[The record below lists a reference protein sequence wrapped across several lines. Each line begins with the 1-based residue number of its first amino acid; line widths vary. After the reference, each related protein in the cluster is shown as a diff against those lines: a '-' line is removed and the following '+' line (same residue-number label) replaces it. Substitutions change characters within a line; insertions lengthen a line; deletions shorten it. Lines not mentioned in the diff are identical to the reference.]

1 MNLLLIHGAMGS
13 ASQLVPLERA
23 LNDSHTIH
31 IVELEGH
38 GNTPASQDRFTF
50 DRFAANVRELV
61 KARSIERTAIF
72 GYSMGGYVAL
82 KLAAESPDLVTSVVT
97 LGTKMNWTPEIAKV
111 ETSRLVPSRIREK
124 VPAFAVH
131 LSQRHRGV
139 PGGWEL
145 VLARTAALMTELG
158 DRILI
163 DAAVLSSIRQPVRM
177 MVGDRDAI
185 VSIDETASAVEQIE
199 KGELAVLPNTPH
211 PFEQVRPELV
221 ASMIQDFL
229 AP

>member
-1 MNLLLIHGAMGS
+1 M
-13 ASQLVPLERA
+13 
-23 LNDSHTIH
+23 
-31 IVELEGH
+31 
-38 GNTPASQDRFTF
+38 
-50 DRFAANVRELV
+50 
-61 KARSIERTAIF
+61 
-72 GYSMGGYVAL
+72 
-82 KLAAESPDLVTSVVT
+82 
-97 LGTKMNWTPEIAKV
+97 
-111 ETSRLVPSRIREK
+111 PSRIREK

-158 DRILI
+158 DRVLI
-163 DAAVLSSIRQPVRM
+163 DAAVLSNIQRPVRM

>member
-13 ASQLVPLERA
+13 ASQLLPLERA
-23 LNDSHTIH
+23 LNGSHTIH

-38 GNTPASQDRFTF
+38 GNTPATQDRFTF
-50 DRFAANVRELV
+50 DRFAANVREHM

-111 ETSRLVPSRIREK
+111 ETSRLVPSKIREK

-139 PGGWEL
+139 PGGWEI

-158 DRILI
+158 DKILI
-163 DAAVLSSIRQPVRM
+163 DATVLSNIRQPVRM
-177 MVGDRDAI
+177 AVGDRDAI
-185 VSIDETASAVEQIE
+185 VSIDETASAVKQIE

-211 PFEQVRPELV
+211 PFEQVRPALV